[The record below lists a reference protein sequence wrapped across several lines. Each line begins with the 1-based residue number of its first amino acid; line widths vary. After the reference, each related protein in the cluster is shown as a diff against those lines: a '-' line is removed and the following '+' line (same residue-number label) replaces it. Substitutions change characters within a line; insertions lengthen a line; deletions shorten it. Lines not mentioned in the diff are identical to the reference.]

1 MNQNQSNQE
10 NQDIDM
16 TMVFKNI
23 GQGYENFLSWI
34 FRGFLF
40 VKRNIIIIAILFII
54 GAGLGYFLD
63 INSKRYENKIIVSP
77 NFGSTDYLYSKID
90 LINSKIK
97 DKDTIFLKETVG
109 IKKPKIIKLIEV
121 KPIIDIY
128 KFIDNKEENFQLIK
142 LMAED
147 GEIKKIIEDNVTS
160 KNYSH
165 HLITFTTNDLIDDKN
180 TLMPLMNYLNDSKY
194 YKKIQVLVLNNAKI
208 KMAQN
213 DTMIAQ
219 IDKLLNGLGNSVSS
233 SQKSDKLI
241 YYNEN
246 TQLNDVIKTKEGL
259 IQEQGNR
266 RIDFEN
272 LDKVIKVNSQTLNI
286 RDVKEVNG
294 KLKFIL
300 PFIFILTFLFFG
312 YLRNFYK
319 KQMLKLSQ
327 STN

>member
-1 MNQNQSNQE
+1 
-10 NQDIDM
+10 
-16 TMVFKNI
+16 
-23 GQGYENFLSWI
+23 
-34 FRGFLF
+34 
-40 VKRNIIIIAILFII
+40 
-54 GAGLGYFLD
+54 
-63 INSKRYENKIIVSP
+63 
-77 NFGSTDYLYSKID
+77 
-90 LINSKIK
+90 
-97 DKDTIFLKETVG
+97 
-109 IKKPKIIKLIEV
+109 
-121 KPIIDIY
+121 
-128 KFIDNKEENFQLIK
+128 
-142 LMAED
+142 
-147 GEIKKIIEDNVTS
+147 
-160 KNYSH
+160 
-165 HLITFTTNDLIDDKN
+165 
-180 TLMPLMNYLNDSKY
+180 
-194 YKKIQVLVLNNAKI
+194 
-208 KMAQN
+208 MAQN